1 MFAPDQVSLNP
12 RSRPEVV
19 IVQRRLT
26 HYRVPLFDKLRA
38 GLDADGVRLRLLHGA
53 PTAEDAT
60 KHDEGRVDWAEPL
73 PATDLLGG
81 RLCWQPY
88 GAPTANAELVII
100 TQENRFLYNLWAL
113 SAGRA
118 RGHPRR
124 IAFWGHGANLQSRN
138 RDSWRERFKRFWA
151 LRVDWWF
158 AYTAMSVELV
168 RRDGFAPE
176 RITNVENAIDTRT
189 LAADCASVTG
199 ADLEAARRRLGLQ
212 GARVGMFMGSLYEPK
227 RLPFLLDAGAQLAAR
242 VPGFTLLVSGDG
254 PQRAIIADAARTRP
268 WLRQLGMQKGR
279 DKAVALRLSEVMLN
293 PGLVGLG
300 ILDAFTA
307 GLPLVT
313 TDCRIHSPEIAY
325 LRSGENGVMTPNTL
339 EAYVEGVAA
348 LLGNEAERRRL
359 GVNAQSAANH
369 YTIENM
375 AQRFRSGIHG
385 ALQLAR

>member
-1 MFAPDQVSLNP
+1 LNP
-12 RSRPEVV
+12 PRRSEVV

-26 HYRVPLFDKLRA
+26 HYRVPLFEKLRA
-38 GLDADGVRLRLLHGA
+38 ALEADGVRLRLLHGA

-60 KHDEGRVDWAEPL
+60 KRDEGRLDWAEAL

-88 GAPTANAELVII
+88 GAPTASADLVIV

-118 RGHPRR
+118 RGRPRR
-124 IAFWGHGANLQSRN
+124 VAFWGHGANLQSRN
-138 RDSWRERFKRFWA
+138 PDGWRERFKRVWTR
-151 LRVDWWF
+151 RVDWWF
-158 AYTAMSVELV
+158 AYTALSVELV

-176 RITNVENAIDTRT
+176 RITNVENAIDTRA
-189 LAADCASVTG
+189 LAADCGAVTG
-199 ADLEAARRRLGLQ
+199 AELEAARRRLGLQ
-212 GARVGMFMGSLYEPK
+212 GARVGLFMGSLYEPK
-227 RLPFLLDAGAQLAAR
+227 RLPFLLEAGAQLAAR

-254 PQRAIIADAARTRP
+254 PQRGLVAEAARTRP

-279 DKAVALRLSEVMLN
+279 DKAIALRLSEVILN

-325 LRSGENGVMTPNTL
+325 LRSGENGLMTPNTL
-339 EAYVEGVAA
+339 AAYVEGAVA

-359 GVNAQSAANH
+359 GVNAQSAAAR

-375 AQRFRSGIHG
+375 AQRFRTGIHG
-385 ALQLAR
+385 ALRVAR